1 MPYHVALLG
10 PEDIIETI
18 PGTVALTC
26 DSEQGSC
33 TPPSFEEESQ
43 PDSEQTDGEQ
53 TDGEQTDGEQTD
65 GDQTDGEQTD
75 GEEPESAYTLATY
88 AALGASTLLF

>member
-1 MPYHVALLG
+1 MPYNVALLASD
-10 PEDIIETI
+10 ESVIETN

-33 TPPSFEEESQ
+33 P
-43 PDSEQTDGEQ
+43 
-53 TDGEQTDGEQTD
+53 
-65 GDQTDGEQTD
+65 DGEQTD

>member
-1 MPYHVALLG
+1 MAM
-10 PEDIIETI
+10 
-18 PGTVALTC
+18 TC

-33 TPPSFEEESQ
+33 TSPFAEESQ
-43 PDSEQTDGEQ
+43 PDGDQTNDDQTNGEQ
-53 TDGEQTDGEQTD
+53 TDGEQTDGEQA
-65 GDQTDGEQTD
+65 D

>member
-1 MPYHVALLG
+1 M
-10 PEDIIETI
+10 
-18 PGTVALTC
+18 TC

-33 TPPSFEEESQ
+33 TSPPFAEESQ
-43 PDSEQTDGEQ
+43 PDGDQTNDDQTNGEQ
-53 TDGEQTDGEQTD
+53 TDGEQTDGEQA
-65 GDQTDGEQTD
+65 D